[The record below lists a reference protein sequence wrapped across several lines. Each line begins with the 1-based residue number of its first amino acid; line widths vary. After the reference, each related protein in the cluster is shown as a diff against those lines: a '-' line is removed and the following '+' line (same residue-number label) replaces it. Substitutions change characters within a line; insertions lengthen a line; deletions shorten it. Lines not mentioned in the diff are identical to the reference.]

1 MLKINNILRIASVLN
16 YRQKQKGVLLL
27 FVIFIATILETVG
40 LGLIIPFLAVIVDPN
55 VAEKYSEFTGIV
67 IDSSKFSHNFIII
80 IATSTM
86 AMVYILKAIY
96 LTYKA
101 KVQASYVY
109 NVQASLSNR
118 LFSDYIYKPYTFHLQ
133 VHSSK
138 LIQNILDEVQ
148 SFTIVIVSG
157 LTLLSEVFLVVGLV
171 VLMFIVNIQL
181 ALGITFLFGGF
192 SLVTYFYYKEKLN
205 SLGRERLILER
216 QQRKHLQQGF
226 GGVKEIKLF
235 GSEDSFISRFG
246 LPTNNLITISS
257 RHQVSLEMPRIWL
270 ETFVII
276 VFFTLVAIL
285 IVQAGNVVE
294 VIPVLGVFA
303 AIAIRVMP
311 SISRIIYNIQQ
322 LKFYGATIEVICDEI
337 SNIKD
342 RTHIKEKSVNFDF
355 HKEIKLNNIFYSYPK
370 SNIQILH
377 NISVK
382 IHKNSLVGVVGLSG
396 AGKSTLTDIILGM
409 IKPDQGIVKVDGV
422 DIHSNIRVW
431 QNHIGYIPQTVYLTD
446 DSIKSNIAFGVNIDD
461 IDDTLLQQAIKSAQL
476 EAFVS
481 SLPDG
486 VETLVGE
493 YGSRISGGQRQ
504 RIGIARALYNNPD
517 VLVMDE
523 ATSALDKTT
532 EKQLMKVIKD
542 ISQSKTVVFVTHR
555 ESIMNYCDKVLM
567 LENGRLTEV
576 HN

>member
-1 MLKINNILRIASVLN
+1 MLKINNIFRIASVLN

-40 LGLIIPFLAVIVDPN
+40 MGLIIPFLAIIVDPN
-55 VAEKYSEFTGIV
+55 VTEKYSEFTGIV

-80 IATSTM
+80 IATSAM

-109 NVQASLSNR
+109 NLQASLSNR

-138 LIQNILDEVQ
+138 LIQNILDEVH
-148 SFTIVIVSG
+148 SFITVVVCG
-157 LTLLSEVFLVVGLV
+157 LTLLSEVFVVVGLV
-171 VLMFIVNIQL
+171 VLMFIVNTQL

-205 SLGRERLILER
+205 SLGRKRLIQER

-226 GGVKEIKLF
+226 GGFKEIKLF

-285 IVQAGNVVE
+285 IVQSDNVVE

-311 SISRIIYNIQQ
+311 SISRIIFNIQQ
-322 LKFYGATIEVICDEI
+322 LKFYDATIEVICDEI

-342 RTHIKEKSVNFDF
+342 RSHIKEKSINFDF

-377 NISVK
+377 NISVE

-461 IDDTLLQQAIKSAQL
+461 IDDILLQQAIKSAQL
-476 EAFVS
+476 ETFVS

-567 LENGRLTEV
+567 LENGSLTEV

>member
-80 IATSTM
+80 IATGTM

-101 KVQASYVY
+101 KVQASYVF
-109 NVQASLSNR
+109 NLQASLSNR

-148 SFTIVIVSG
+148 SFTTVVVSG
-157 LTLLSEVFLVVGLV
+157 LSLLSEVFIVVGLV

-285 IVQAGNVVE
+285 IVQSDNVVE

-461 IDDTLLQQAIKSAQL
+461 IDDILLQQAIKSAQL
-476 EAFVS
+476 ETFVS

>member
-27 FVIFIATILETVG
+27 FVILVATILETVG
-40 LGLIIPFLAVIVDPN
+40 MGLIIPFLAVIVDPN
-55 VAEKYSEFTGIV
+55 VTEKYSEFTGIV

-86 AMVYILKAIY
+86 ALVYILKAIY

-101 KVQASYVY
+101 KFQASYVF
-109 NVQASLSNR
+109 NLQSSLSNR

-138 LIQNILDEVQ
+138 LIQNILDEVH
-148 SFTIVIVSG
+148 SFTTVVVSG
-157 LTLLSEVFLVVGLV
+157 LSLLSEVFIVVGLV

-226 GGVKEIKLF
+226 GGFKEIKLF

-246 LPTNNLITISS
+246 LPTNKLITISS

-285 IVQAGNVVE
+285 IVQTGNVVE

-311 SISRIIYNIQQ
+311 SISRIIYHIQQ

-342 RTHIKEKSVNFDF
+342 RSHIKEKSVNFDF

-431 QNHIGYIPQTVYLTD
+431 QNHIGYIP
-446 DSIKSNIAFGVNIDD
+446 
-461 IDDTLLQQAIKSAQL
+461 
-476 EAFVS
+476 
-481 SLPDG
+481 
-486 VETLVGE
+486 
-493 YGSRISGGQRQ
+493 
-504 RIGIARALYNNPD
+504 
-517 VLVMDE
+517 
-523 ATSALDKTT
+523 
-532 EKQLMKVIKD
+532 
-542 ISQSKTVVFVTHR
+542 
-555 ESIMNYCDKVLM
+555 
-567 LENGRLTEV
+567 
-576 HN
+576 

>member
-27 FVIFIATILETVG
+27 FVILVATILETVG
-40 LGLIIPFLAVIVDPN
+40 MGLIIPFLAVIVDPN
-55 VAEKYSEFTGIV
+55 VTEKYSEFTGIV
-67 IDSSKFSHNFIII
+67 IDSSKFSHNFIIM
-80 IATSTM
+80 IATSAM

-96 LTYKA
+96 LTYKSKA
-101 KVQASYVY
+101 QASYVY
-109 NVQASLSNR
+109 ELEADLSNR

-133 VHSSK
+133 VNSSK
-138 LIQNILDEVQ
+138 LIHNILDEVRW
-148 SFTIVIVSG
+148 FTTVVVSI
-157 LTLLSEVFLVVGLV
+157 LILLSEVLVVVGLV
-171 VLMFIVNIQL
+171 VLMFIANIQV
-181 ALGITFLFGGF
+181 ALGITFLFGAF
-192 SLVTYFYYKEKLN
+192 SLVTYIYYKEKLH
-205 SLGRERLILER
+205 SLGRKREKEEGLQHL
-216 QQRKHLQQGF
+216 HLQQGF
-226 GGVKEIKLF
+226 GGIKEIKLF
-235 GSEDSFISRFG
+235 GSEDNFISQFR
-246 LPTNNLITISS
+246 LPTNNLISIYT
-257 RHQVSLEMPRIWL
+257 RHQVASDMPRVWL
-270 ETFVII
+270 ESFVVII
-276 VFFTLVAIL
+276 FFMLVALL
-285 IVQAGNVVE
+285 IVQSDNVFE
-294 VIPVLGVFA
+294 VIPLIGMFA

-311 SISRIIYNIQQ
+311 SIARIIFNIQQ
-322 LKFYGATIEVICDEI
+322 LKFYGPTVDVICDEC
-337 SNIKD
+337 SNIKY
-342 RTHIKEKSVNFDF
+342 RKRIKEKSNNFDF
-355 HKEIKLNNIFYSYPK
+355 NKEIILNNIFYSYPE
-370 SNIQILH
+370 SNIQILQ

-382 IHKNSLVGVVGLSG
+382 IHKNSLVGIVGSSG

-461 IDDTLLQQAIKSAQL
+461 IDDILLQQAIISAQL
-476 EAFVS
+476 ETFVS

-523 ATSALDKTT
+523 ATSALDKGT
-532 EKQLMKVIKD
+532 EKKLMKVIKD
-542 ISQSKTVVFVTHR
+542 ISQSRTVVFVTHR
-555 ESIMNYCDKVLM
+555 ESIINYCDKVLM
-567 LENGRLTEV
+567 LENGSLTEV

>member
-1 MLKINNILRIASVLN
+1 MLKINNILRIPRVLN
-16 YRQKQKGVLLL
+16 YRQKQKAVLLL

-40 LGLIIPFLAVIVDPN
+40 IGLIIPFLALIVDPN
-55 VAEKYSEFTGIV
+55 IIEKYAEFTGIV
-67 IDSSKFSHNFIII
+67 LDSSKFSHNFIIM

-109 NVQASLSNR
+109 KLQADLSNR

-133 VHSSK
+133 ENSSK
-138 LIQNILDEVQ
+138 LIHNILGEVN
-148 SFTIVIVSG
+148 SFITVVVSG
-157 LTLLSEVFLVVGLV
+157 LTLLSEVFVVVGLV
-171 VLMFIVNIQL
+171 ILMFIVNIQV
-181 ALGITFLFGGF
+181 ALGITFLFGAF
-192 SLVTYFYYKEKLN
+192 SLVTYIYYKEKLY
-205 SLGRERLILER
+205 SLGRKRQIQERLR
-216 QQRKHLQQGF
+216 HKHLQQGF
-226 GGVKEIKLF
+226 GGIKEIKMF
-235 GSEDSFISRFG
+235 GSENNFISRFG
-246 LPTNNLITISS
+246 VPTNNLITINT
-257 RHQVSLEMPRIWL
+257 RHQVSLEMPRVWL
-270 ETFVII
+270 ETFVVI

-285 IVQAGNVVE
+285 IVQTDNIFE
-294 VIPVLGVFA
+294 VIPVLGMFA
-303 AIAIRVMP
+303 AIGIRVMP
-311 SISRIIYNIQQ
+311 SIARIIFNIQQ
-322 LKFYGATIEVICDEI
+322 LKFYGPTIEVIFDEF

-342 RTHIKEKSVNFDF
+342 RTHIKEKSNNFDF
-355 HKEIKLNNIFYSYPK
+355 NKEIILNNIFYSYPE

-382 IHKNSLVGVVGLSG
+382 IHKNSLVGIVGLSG

-409 IKPDQGIVKVDGV
+409 IKPDKGIVKVDGV

-461 IDDTLLQQAIKSAQL
+461 IDDILLQQAIISSQL
-476 EAFVS
+476 ETFVS

-523 ATSALDKTT
+523 ATSALDKIT

-555 ESIMNYCDKVLM
+555 ESIINYCDKVLM
-567 LENGRLTEV
+567 LENGNLTEV

>member
-1 MLKINNILRIASVLN
+1 
-16 YRQKQKGVLLL
+16 
-27 FVIFIATILETVG
+27 
-40 LGLIIPFLAVIVDPN
+40 
-55 VAEKYSEFTGIV
+55 
-67 IDSSKFSHNFIII
+67 
-80 IATSTM
+80 
-86 AMVYILKAIY
+86 
-96 LTYKA
+96 
-101 KVQASYVY
+101 
-109 NVQASLSNR
+109 
-118 LFSDYIYKPYTFHLQ
+118 
-133 VHSSK
+133 
-138 LIQNILDEVQ
+138 
-148 SFTIVIVSG
+148 
-157 LTLLSEVFLVVGLV
+157 
-171 VLMFIVNIQL
+171 
-181 ALGITFLFGGF
+181 
-192 SLVTYFYYKEKLN
+192 
-205 SLGRERLILER
+205 
-216 QQRKHLQQGF
+216 
-226 GGVKEIKLF
+226 
-235 GSEDSFISRFG
+235 
-246 LPTNNLITISS
+246 
-257 RHQVSLEMPRIWL
+257 
-270 ETFVII
+270 VII
-276 VFFTLVAIL
+276 VFFTLIAIL
-285 IVQAGNVVE
+285 IVQSNNVVE

-342 RTHIKEKSVNFDF
+342 RTQIKEKSINFDF

-461 IDDTLLQQAIKSAQL
+461 IDDILLQQAIKSAQL
-476 EAFVS
+476 ETFVS

-567 LENGRLTEV
+567 LENGSLTEV

>member
-55 VAEKYSEFTGIV
+55 VTEKYSEFTGIV

-80 IATSTM
+80 IATGTM

-101 KVQASYVY
+101 KVQASYVF
-109 NVQASLSNR
+109 NLQASLSNR

-148 SFTIVIVSG
+148 SFTTVVVSG
-157 LTLLSEVFLVVGLV
+157 LSLLSEVFIVVGLV

-285 IVQAGNVVE
+285 IVQSDNVVE

-476 EAFVS
+476 ETFVS

>member
-40 LGLIIPFLAVIVDPN
+40 MGLIIPFLAVIVDPN
-55 VAEKYSEFTGIV
+55 VTEKYSEFTGIV

-109 NVQASLSNR
+109 KVQASLSNR

-138 LIQNILDEVQ
+138 LIQNILDEAQ

-157 LTLLSEVFLVVGLV
+157 LTLFSEVFLVVGLV

-205 SLGRERLILER
+205 SLGRKRLIKER

-226 GGVKEIKLF
+226 GGFKEIKLF

-246 LPTNNLITISS
+246 LPTNDLITINS
-257 RHQVSLEMPRIWL
+257 RHQVSLEMPRVWL

-276 VFFTLVAIL
+276 VFFTIVAIL
-285 IVQAGNVVE
+285 IVQSDNVVE
-294 VIPVLGVFA
+294 VIPVLGMFA

-322 LKFYGATIEVICDEI
+322 LKFYSATSEVICDEI

-342 RTHIKEKSVNFDF
+342 RTHIKEKSINFDF

-461 IDDTLLQQAIKSAQL
+461 IDDILLQQAIKSAQL
-476 EAFVS
+476 ETFVS

-555 ESIMNYCDKVLM
+555 ESIMKYCDKVLM
-567 LENGRLTEV
+567 LENGSLTEV

>member
-1 MLKINNILRIASVLN
+1 M
-16 YRQKQKGVLLL
+16 Y
-27 FVIFIATILETVG
+27 
-40 LGLIIPFLAVIVDPN
+40 
-55 VAEKYSEFTGIV
+55 
-67 IDSSKFSHNFIII
+67 
-80 IATSTM
+80 
-86 AMVYILKAIY
+86 
-96 LTYKA
+96 
-101 KVQASYVY
+101 
-109 NVQASLSNR
+109 
-118 LFSDYIYKPYTFHLQ
+118 
-133 VHSSK
+133 
-138 LIQNILDEVQ
+138 
-148 SFTIVIVSG
+148 
-157 LTLLSEVFLVVGLV
+157 
-171 VLMFIVNIQL
+171 
-181 ALGITFLFGGF
+181 
-192 SLVTYFYYKEKLN
+192 
-205 SLGRERLILER
+205 SLGRKRQIQERLR
-216 QQRKHLQQGF
+216 HKHLQQGF
-226 GGVKEIKLF
+226 GGIKEIKMF
-235 GSEDSFISRFG
+235 GSENNFISRFG
-246 LPTNNLITISS
+246 VPTNNLITINT
-257 RHQVSLEMPRIWL
+257 RHQVSLEMPRVWL
-270 ETFVII
+270 ETFVVI

-285 IVQAGNVVE
+285 IVQTDNIFE
-294 VIPVLGVFA
+294 VIPVLGMFA
-303 AIAIRVMP
+303 AIGIRVMP
-311 SISRIIYNIQQ
+311 SIARIIFNIQQ
-322 LKFYGATIEVICDEI
+322 LKFYGPTIEVIFDEF

-342 RTHIKEKSVNFDF
+342 RTHIKEKSNNFDF
-355 HKEIKLNNIFYSYPK
+355 NKEIILNNIFYSYPE

-461 IDDTLLQQAIKSAQL
+461 IDNILLQQAIISAQL
-476 EAFVS
+476 ETFVS

-523 ATSALDKTT
+523 ATSALDMTT

-567 LENGRLTEV
+567 LENGNLTEV

>member
-1 MLKINNILRIASVLN
+1 MLKINNIFRIASVLN

-40 LGLIIPFLAVIVDPN
+40 IGLIIPFLALIIDPN
-55 VAEKYSEFTGIV
+55 VIEKYSEFTGIV
-67 IDSSKFSHNFIII
+67 IDSSKFSHNFIIM

-96 LTYKA
+96 LTYKSKA
-101 KVQASYVY
+101 QASYVY
-109 NVQASLSNR
+109 KLQADLSNR
-118 LFSDYIYKPYTFHLQ
+118 LFSGYIYKPYTFHLQ
-133 VHSSK
+133 VNSSK
-138 LIQNILDEVQ
+138 LIHNIVDEVRW
-148 SFTIVIVSG
+148 FINVVISC
-157 LTLLSEVFLVVGLV
+157 LILLSEVLVLVGLV
-171 VLMFIVNIQL
+171 VLMFIVNIQV
-181 ALGITFLFGGF
+181 ALGITLLFGVF
-192 SLVTYFYYKEKLN
+192 SLVTYIYYKEKLR
-205 SLGRERLILER
+205 SLGRKREKEEGLQHL
-216 QQRKHLQQGF
+216 HLQQGF
-226 GGVKEIKLF
+226 GGIKEIKLF
-235 GSEDSFISRFG
+235 GSENNFISQFR
-246 LPTNNLITISS
+246 LPTNNLITIYT
-257 RHQVSLEMPRIWL
+257 RHQVASDMPRVWL
-270 ETFVII
+270 ESFVVII
-276 VFFTLVAIL
+276 FFILVAIL
-285 IVQAGNVVE
+285 IVQSDNVYE
-294 VIPVLGVFA
+294 VIPVIGVFA

-311 SISRIIYNIQQ
+311 SISRIIFNIQE
-322 LKFYGATIEVICDEI
+322 LKFFGPTIELICDEL
-337 SNIKD
+337 SNMKD
-342 RTHIKEKSVNFDF
+342 RTQIKEKSIDFNFN
-355 HKEIKLNNIFYSYPK
+355 KEIILNNIFYSYPK

-461 IDDTLLQQAIKSAQL
+461 IDNILLQQAIISAQL
-476 EAFVS
+476 ETFVS

-486 VETLVGE
+486 METLVGE

-523 ATSALDKTT
+523 ATSALDMTT

-555 ESIMNYCDKVLM
+555 ESIINYCDKVLM
-567 LENGRLTEV
+567 LENGNLTEV

>member
-1 MLKINNILRIASVLN
+1 MLKINNLLRITSVLN

-40 LGLIIPFLAVIVDPN
+40 MGLIIPFLAVIVDPN
-55 VAEKYSEFTGIV
+55 VTEKYSEFTGIV

-80 IATSTM
+80 IATGTM

-109 NVQASLSNR
+109 NLHASLSNR

-138 LIQNILDEVQ
+138 LIQNILDEVHC
-148 SFTIVIVSG
+148 FTTVVVSG
-157 LTLLSEVFLVVGLV
+157 LSLLSEVFVVVGLV

-285 IVQAGNVVE
+285 IVQSDNVVE
-294 VIPVLGVFA
+294 VIPVLGAFA

-342 RTHIKEKSVNFDF
+342 RTHIKEKSNNFDF

-446 DSIKSNIAFGVNIDD
+446 DSIKSNIAFGVNIDG

-555 ESIMNYCDKVLM
+555 ESIMKYCDKVLM
-567 LENGRLTEV
+567 LENGSLTEV

>member
-1 MLKINNILRIASVLN
+1 MLKINNILRITSVLN

-40 LGLIIPFLAVIVDPN
+40 MGLIIPFLAVIVDPN
-55 VAEKYSEFTGIV
+55 VTEKYSEFTGIV
-67 IDSSKFSHNFIII
+67 IDSNKFSHNFIII

-109 NVQASLSNR
+109 NLHASLSNR
-118 LFSDYIYKPYTFHLQ
+118 LFSDYLYKPYTFHLQ

-138 LIQNILDEVQ
+138 LIQNILDEVH
-148 SFTIVIVSG
+148 SFTTVVVCG
-157 LTLLSEVFLVVGLV
+157 LTLLSEVFVVVGLV

-205 SLGRERLILER
+205 SLGRKRLIQER

-246 LPTNNLITISS
+246 LPTNNLITINS

-285 IVQAGNVVE
+285 IVQSDNVAE

-342 RTHIKEKSVNFDF
+342 RTHIKEKSNNFDF
-355 HKEIKLNNIFYSYPK
+355 NREIKLNNIFYSYPK

-446 DSIKSNIAFGVNIDD
+446 DSIKSNIAFGVNIDG

-476 EAFVS
+476 ETFVS